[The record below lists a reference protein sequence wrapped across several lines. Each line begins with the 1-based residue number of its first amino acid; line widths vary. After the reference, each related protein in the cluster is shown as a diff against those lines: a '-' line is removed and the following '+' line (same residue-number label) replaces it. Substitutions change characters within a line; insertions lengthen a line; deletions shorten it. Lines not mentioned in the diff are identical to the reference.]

1 MGPRD
6 GERGGDERSLC
17 FSVGIHDP
25 RARVVDRC
33 TFRDISTRAGV
44 DAARAAPSEKK
55 LSCRRHTYRFPRI
68 AVRTRLGASHLP
80 SFVTRASM
88 FASAAL
94 ARVAASAPT
103 ARHGARV
110 SVPSRGASSRRSSHG
125 TRGIVSSRAV
135 RAAAGAP
142 DGDKVCVIT
151 GSNTGLGYISALEIA
166 KMPGHKVVM
175 AVRDPAKGAD
185 AASRIARDAGAD
197 VDVMSCDLASLDS
210 VRAFADAFAEKYDR
224 CDILMNNAGVMAL
237 PDRAL
242 TLDGIE
248 MQMGTNHAGH
258 FLLTERMMPSILRA
272 PGRPRVVN
280 LSSVAHVWGHI
291 DFDNIQSEGPFGYPL
306 SGWLTYGRTKLANLY
321 FTYEL
326 HRRLRASRDPDCAR
340 VDVNAVHPG
349 IVDTELPRSLSLN
362 FYPALRQSGGLIT
375 PEEGARGQ
383 IEVATGAA
391 FEGVS
396 GKYVAEQSGPAGR
409 RGARKGAFEVAESS
423 PWSYDADTAARFW
436 KKSKA
441 LTGAEWKTLG
451 EEGVSKEHV
460 NL

>member
-1 MGPRD
+1 MKRRAEMGPRD
-6 GERGGDERSLC
+6 GERGGDKRSLC

-33 TFRDISTRAGV
+33 NISRDISTRAGV
-44 DAARAAPSEKK
+44 ATQRARSEREN
-55 LSCRRHTYRFPRI
+55 LSCRRHTYRFPRN

-125 TRGIVSSRAV
+125 TRWIVSSRAV

-272 PGRPRVVN
+272 PGRPA
-280 LSSVAHVWGHI
+280 SSTSAPSRTCGATSTSTTSRAK
-291 DFDNIQSEGPFGYPL
+291 DR
-306 SGWLTYGRTKLANLY
+306 SG
-321 FTYEL
+321 
-326 HRRLRASRDPDCAR
+326 
-340 VDVNAVHPG
+340 
-349 IVDTELPRSLSLN
+349 
-362 FYPALRQSGGLIT
+362 T
-375 PEEGARGQ
+375 P
-383 IEVATGAA
+383 
-391 FEGVS
+391 S
-396 GKYVAEQSGPAGR
+396 PAGSPTD
-409 RGARKGAFEVAESS
+409 ARSS
-423 PWSYDADTAARFW
+423 PTCISRTSSTADFERRAIPTAR
-436 KKSKA
+436 
-441 LTGAEWKTLG
+441 EWT
-451 EEGVSKEHV
+451 
-460 NL
+460 

>member
-1 MGPRD
+1 MHISRHQYTRGCRRSARGSEREKIVLSTSHLSLPKDRGPHTTRRVASSVFRHSCIDVCVRGARSRRRVRADGAPRRARFRAFSRRFVSSLITRHPRD
-6 GERGGDERSLC
+6 
-17 FSVGIHDP
+17 
-25 RARVVDRC
+25 
-33 TFRDISTRAGV
+33 
-44 DAARAAPSEKK
+44 
-55 LSCRRHTYRFPRI
+55 
-68 AVRTRLGASHLP
+68 RL
-80 SFVTRASM
+80 F
-88 FASAAL
+88 
-94 ARVAASAPT
+94 
-103 ARHGARV
+103 
-110 SVPSRGASSRRSSHG
+110 SRGAR
-125 TRGIVSSRAV
+125 
-135 RAAAGAP
+135 AAGAP